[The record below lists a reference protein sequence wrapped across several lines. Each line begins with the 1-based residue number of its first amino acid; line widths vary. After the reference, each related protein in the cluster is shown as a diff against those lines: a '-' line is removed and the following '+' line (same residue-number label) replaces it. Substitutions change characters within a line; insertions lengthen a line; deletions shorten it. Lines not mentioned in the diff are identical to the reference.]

1 VLAEL
6 VAGRAPLEAT
16 RPLLDAFLV
25 AVSSEEVPVVLGLA
39 HGLRDRGVR
48 VEFALKAQGLGKQL
62 KLAVAR
68 GAPRAVIV
76 GPDERRL
83 GVATVRDLARGTEDR
98 VPLQDLHDALVRN

>member
-1 VLAEL
+1 
-6 VAGRAPLEAT
+6 
-16 RPLLDAFLV
+16 
-25 AVSSEEVPVVLGLA
+25 
-39 HGLRDRGVR
+39 VR

-62 KLAVAR
+62 TLAVAR